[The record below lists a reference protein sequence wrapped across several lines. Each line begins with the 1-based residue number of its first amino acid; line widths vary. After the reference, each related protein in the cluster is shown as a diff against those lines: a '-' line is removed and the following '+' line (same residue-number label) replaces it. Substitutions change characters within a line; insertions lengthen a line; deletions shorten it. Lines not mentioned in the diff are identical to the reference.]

1 MRENEERYESRYLS
15 LFMMES
21 ISGNSA
27 FVCLAL
33 CQGAIYNFTAM
44 TTLENVYRIL
54 KEKEGDFVS
63 GESLASS
70 LGISRAAV
78 WKAVSSLQEK
88 GYEIETRKHHGYRMT
103 PCDDYNELSLS
114 RLSPVKVFFHDEI
127 ASTNDEAR
135 RLVSS
140 GEKPPFVVVAARQ
153 SGGKGRRGRS
163 FSSPEGGVYL
173 SIVIHVR
180 DGMNIEHITT
190 AAALGVARTIDS
202 LGFDSQIKWVNDIY
216 LNGKKAVGILCEGVV
231 SMEDFCVND
240 VVIGIGVN
248 YTTADFPPELRGIVT
263 SLYPEGKAEMSRAEF
278 AAFEIRNV
286 LSSLS
291 DENYIDEYRKKC
303 FIIGMD
309 VNVITPKGTREARAL
324 DIDRDAHLVVRY
336 SDGSR
341 ESLSSGEVTI
351 RPALEK

>member
-1 MRENEERYESRYLS
+1 MK
-15 LFMMES
+15 ES
-21 ISGNSA
+21 IAGNGVS
-27 FVCLAL
+27 VCLAL
-33 CQGAIYNFTAM
+33 CHMPIYNFTAM
-44 TTLENVYRIL
+44 TTLENVYRML
-54 KEKEGDFVS
+54 KEGEGNFIS

-70 LGISRAAV
+70 LGVSRAAV
-78 WKAVSSLQEK
+78 WKAVSALQEK
-88 GYEIETRKHHGYRMT
+88 GYEIETKKHHGYRMT

-114 RLSPVKVFFHDEI
+114 RLSPIKVFFYDEI
-127 ASTNDEAR
+127 SSTNDEAR
-135 RLVSS
+135 RLVNS
-140 GEKPPFVVVAARQ
+140 GEKPPFAVVAARQ

-180 DGMNIEHITT
+180 DSMNIEHITT

-202 LGFDSQIKWVNDIY
+202 LGFESRIKWVNDIY

-231 SMEDFCVND
+231 SMEDFSVSD

-248 YTTADFPPELRGIVT
+248 YTTKDFPPELRDIVT
-263 SLYPEGKAEMSRAEF
+263 SLYPDGKPAMGRAQF
-278 AAFEIRNV
+278 AALEIGNV

-291 DENYIDEYRKKC
+291 DEAYIDEYRKKC

-309 VNVITPKGTREARAL
+309 VNVITPKGTREARA
-324 DIDRDAHLVVRY
+324 IDVDDDAHLVVRY
-336 SDGSR
+336 SDGST

-351 RPALEK
+351 RPVSVK

>member
-1 MRENEERYESRYLS
+1 MLS
-15 LFMMES
+15 MKES
-21 ISGNSA
+21 IAGNGVS
-27 FVCLAL
+27 VCLAL
-33 CQGAIYNFTAM
+33 CHMPIYNFTAM
-44 TTLENVYRIL
+44 TTLENVYRML
-54 KEKEGDFVS
+54 KEGEGNFIS

-70 LGISRAAV
+70 LGVSRAAV
-78 WKAVSSLQEK
+78 WKAISALQEK
-88 GYEIETRKHHGYRMT
+88 GYEIETKKHHGYRMT

-114 RLSPVKVFFHDEI
+114 RLSPVKVFFYDEI
-127 ASTNDEAR
+127 SSTNDEAR
-135 RLVSS
+135 RLVNS
-140 GEKPPFVVVAARQ
+140 GEKPPFAVVAARQ

-202 LGFDSQIKWVNDIY
+202 LGFESRIKWVNDIY

-231 SMEDFCVND
+231 SMEDFSVSD

-248 YTTADFPPELRGIVT
+248 YTTKDFPPELRDIVT
-263 SLYPEGKAEMSRAEF
+263 SLYTDGKPAMGRAQF
-278 AAFEIRNV
+278 AALEIGNV

-291 DENYIDEYRKKC
+291 DEAYIDEYRKKC

-309 VNVITPKGTREARAL
+309 VNVITPKGTREARA
-324 DIDRDAHLVVRY
+324 IDVDDDAHLVVRY
-336 SDGSR
+336 SDGST

-351 RPALEK
+351 RPVAGK

>member
-1 MRENEERYESRYLS
+1 MLS
-15 LFMMES
+15 MKES
-21 ISGNSA
+21 IAGNGVS
-27 FVCLAL
+27 VCLAL
-33 CQGAIYNFTAM
+33 CHMPIYNFTAM
-44 TTLENVYRIL
+44 TTLENVYRML
-54 KEKEGDFVS
+54 KEGEGNFIS

-78 WKAVSSLQEK
+78 WKAVSALQEK
-88 GYEIETRKHHGYRMT
+88 GYEIETKKHHGYRMT

-114 RLSPVKVFFHDEI
+114 RLSPLKVFFYDEI
-127 ASTNDEAR
+127 SSTNDEAR
-135 RLVSS
+135 RLVNS
-140 GEKPPFVVVAARQ
+140 GEKPPFAVVAARQ

-173 SIVIHVR
+173 SIVIHMR

-202 LGFDSQIKWVNDIY
+202 LGFESKIKWVNDIY

-231 SMEDFCVND
+231 SMEDFSVSD

-248 YTTADFPPELRGIVT
+248 YTTKDFPPELRDIVT
-263 SLYPEGKAEMSRAEF
+263 SLYPDGKPAMGRAQF
-278 AAFEIRNV
+278 AALEIGNV

-291 DENYIDEYRKKC
+291 DEAYIDEYRKKC

-309 VNVITPKGTREARAL
+309 VNVITPKGTREARA
-324 DIDRDAHLVVRY
+324 IDVDDDAHLVVRY
-336 SDGSR
+336 SDGGT

-351 RPALEK
+351 RPVAGK

>member
-1 MRENEERYESRYLS
+1 MK
-15 LFMMES
+15 ES
-21 ISGNSA
+21 IAGNGVS
-27 FVCLAL
+27 VCLAL
-33 CQGAIYNFTAM
+33 CHMPIYNFTAM
-44 TTLENVYRIL
+44 TTLENVYRML
-54 KEKEGDFVS
+54 KEGEGNFIS

-70 LGISRAAV
+70 LGVSRAAV
-78 WKAVSSLQEK
+78 WKAVSALQEK
-88 GYEIETRKHHGYRMT
+88 GYEIETKKHHGYRMT

-114 RLSPVKVFFHDEI
+114 RLSPIKVFFYDEI
-127 ASTNDEAR
+127 SSTNDEAR
-135 RLVSS
+135 RLVNS
-140 GEKPPFVVVAARQ
+140 GEKPPFAVVAARQ

-190 AAALGVARTIDS
+190 AAALGVARTIDN
-202 LGFDSQIKWVNDIY
+202 LGFESRIKWVNDIY

-231 SMEDFCVND
+231 SMEDFSVSD

-248 YTTADFPPELRGIVT
+248 YTTKDFPPELRDIVT
-263 SLYPEGKAEMSRAEF
+263 SLYPDGKPAMGRAQF
-278 AAFEIRNV
+278 AALEIGNV

-291 DENYIDEYRKKC
+291 DEAYIDEYRKKC

-309 VNVITPKGTREARAL
+309 VNVITPKGTREARA
-324 DIDRDAHLVVRY
+324 IDVDDDAHLVVRY
-336 SDGSR
+336 SDGST

-351 RPALEK
+351 RPVAGK

>member
-1 MRENEERYESRYLS
+1 MLS
-15 LFMMES
+15 MKES
-21 ISGNSA
+21 IAGNGVS
-27 FVCLAL
+27 VCLAL
-33 CQGAIYNFTAM
+33 CHMPIYNFTAM
-44 TTLENVYRIL
+44 TTLENVYRML
-54 KEKEGDFVS
+54 KEGEGNFIS

-70 LGISRAAV
+70 LGVSRAAV
-78 WKAVSSLQEK
+78 WKAVSALQEK
-88 GYEIETRKHHGYRMT
+88 GYEIETKKHHGYRMT

-114 RLSPVKVFFHDEI
+114 RLSPVKVFFYDEI
-127 ASTNDEAR
+127 SSTNDEAR
-135 RLVSS
+135 RLVNS
-140 GEKPPFVVVAARQ
+140 GEKPPFAVVAARQ

-202 LGFDSQIKWVNDIY
+202 LGFESRIKWVNDIY

-231 SMEDFCVND
+231 SMEDFSVSD

-248 YTTADFPPELRGIVT
+248 YTTKDFPPELRDIVT
-263 SLYPEGKAEMSRAEF
+263 SLYPDGKPAMGRAQF
-278 AAFEIRNV
+278 AALEIGNV

-291 DENYIDEYRKKC
+291 DEAYIDEYRKKC

-309 VNVITPKGTREARAL
+309 VNVITPKGTREARA
-324 DIDRDAHLVVRY
+324 IDVDDDAHLVVRY
-336 SDGSR
+336 SDGNT

-351 RPALEK
+351 RPVSVK

>member
-1 MRENEERYESRYLS
+1 
-15 LFMMES
+15 
-21 ISGNSA
+21 
-27 FVCLAL
+27 
-33 CQGAIYNFTAM
+33 
-44 TTLENVYRIL
+44 
-54 KEKEGDFVS
+54 
-63 GESLASS
+63 
-70 LGISRAAV
+70 
-78 WKAVSSLQEK
+78 
-88 GYEIETRKHHGYRMT
+88 MT

-114 RLSPVKVFFHDEI
+114 RLSPIKVFFHDEI
-127 ASTNDEAR
+127 SSTNDEAR
-135 RLVSS
+135 RLVNS
-140 GEKPPFVVVAARQ
+140 GEKPPFAVVAARQ

-202 LGFDSQIKWVNDIY
+202 LGFESRIKWVNDIY

-231 SMEDFCVND
+231 SMEDFSVSD

-248 YTTADFPPELRGIVT
+248 YTTKDFPPELRDIVT
-263 SLYPEGKAEMSRAEF
+263 SLYPDGKTAMGRAQF
-278 AAFEIRNV
+278 AALEIGNV

-291 DENYIDEYRKKC
+291 DEAYIGEYRKKC

-309 VNVITPKGTREARAL
+309 VNVITPKGTREARA
-324 DIDRDAHLVVRY
+324 IDVDDDAHLVVRY
-336 SDGSR
+336 SDGST

-351 RPALEK
+351 RPVSGK

>member
-1 MRENEERYESRYLS
+1 MLS
-15 LFMMES
+15 MMGS
-21 ISGNSA
+21 IAGNGVS
-27 FVCLAL
+27 VCLAL
-33 CQGAIYNFTAM
+33 CHMPIYNFTAM
-44 TTLENVYRIL
+44 TTLENVYRML
-54 KEKEGDFVS
+54 KEGEGNFIS

-78 WKAVSSLQEK
+78 WKAVSALQEK
-88 GYEIETRKHHGYRMT
+88 GYEIETKKHHGYRMT

-114 RLSPVKVFFHDEI
+114 RLSPLKVFFYDEI
-127 ASTNDEAR
+127 SSTNDEAR
-135 RLVSS
+135 RLVNS
-140 GEKPPFVVVAARQ
+140 GEKPPFAVAAARQ

-180 DGMNIEHITT
+180 DCMNIEHITT

-202 LGFDSQIKWVNDIY
+202 LGFESRIKWVNDIY

-231 SMEDFCVND
+231 SMEDFSVSD

-248 YTTADFPPELRGIVT
+248 YTTKDFPPELRDIVT
-263 SLYPEGKAEMSRAEF
+263 SLYPDGKPAMGRAQF
-278 AAFEIRNV
+278 AALEIGNV

-291 DENYIDEYRKKC
+291 DEAYIGEYRKKC

-309 VNVITPKGTREARAL
+309 VNVITPKGTREARA
-324 DIDRDAHLVVRY
+324 IDVDDDAHLVVRY
-336 SDGSR
+336 SDGST

-351 RPALEK
+351 RPASGK

>member
-1 MRENEERYESRYLS
+1 MLS
-15 LFMMES
+15 MKES
-21 ISGNSA
+21 IAGNGVS
-27 FVCLAL
+27 VCLAL
-33 CQGAIYNFTAM
+33 CHMPIYNFTAM
-44 TTLENVYRIL
+44 TTLENVYRML
-54 KEKEGDFVS
+54 KEGEGNFIS

-70 LGISRAAV
+70 LGVSRAAV
-78 WKAVSSLQEK
+78 WKAVSALQEK
-88 GYEIETRKHHGYRMT
+88 GYEIETKKHHGYRMT

-114 RLSPVKVFFHDEI
+114 RLSPIKVFFYDEI
-127 ASTNDEAR
+127 SSTNDEAR
-135 RLVSS
+135 RLVNS
-140 GEKPPFVVVAARQ
+140 GEKPPFAVVAARQ

-202 LGFDSQIKWVNDIY
+202 LGFESRIKWVNDIY

-231 SMEDFCVND
+231 SMEDFSVSD

-248 YTTADFPPELRGIVT
+248 YTTKDFPPELRDIVT
-263 SLYPEGKAEMSRAEF
+263 SLYPDGKPAMGRARF
-278 AAFEIRNV
+278 AALEIGNV

-291 DENYIDEYRKKC
+291 DEAYIDEYRKKC

-309 VNVITPKGTREARAL
+309 VNVITPKGTREARA
-324 DIDRDAHLVVRY
+324 IDVDDDAHLVVRY
-336 SDGSR
+336 SDGGT

-351 RPALEK
+351 RPVSGK

>member
-1 MRENEERYESRYLS
+1 MLS
-15 LFMMES
+15 MKES
-21 ISGNSA
+21 IAGNGVS
-27 FVCLAL
+27 VCLAL
-33 CQGAIYNFTAM
+33 CHMPIYNFTAM
-44 TTLENVYRIL
+44 TTLENVYRML
-54 KEKEGDFVS
+54 KEGEGNFIS

-70 LGISRAAV
+70 LGVSRAAV
-78 WKAVSSLQEK
+78 WKAVSALQEK
-88 GYEIETRKHHGYRMT
+88 GYEIETKKHHGYRMT

-114 RLSPVKVFFHDEI
+114 RLSPIKVFFYDEI
-127 ASTNDEAR
+127 SSTNDEAR
-135 RLVSS
+135 RLVNS
-140 GEKPPFVVVAARQ
+140 GEKPPFAVVAARQ

-202 LGFDSQIKWVNDIY
+202 LGFESRIKWVNDIY

-231 SMEDFCVND
+231 SMEDFSVSD

-248 YTTADFPPELRGIVT
+248 YTTKDFPPELRDIVT
-263 SLYPEGKAEMSRAEF
+263 SLYPDGKPAMGRAQF
-278 AAFEIRNV
+278 AALEIGNV

-291 DENYIDEYRKKC
+291 DEAYIDEYRKKC

-309 VNVITPKGTREARAL
+309 VNVITVKGTREARAL
-324 DIDRDAHLVVRY
+324 DIDKDAHLVVRY